1 MASPAGQYSAV
12 TGQSTC
18 THPAAASLASTRQ
31 RPVCRRA
38 QRAVWASSP
47 TPPHQ
52 RVPHAIGTYGNACS
66 GLPCWTFPRR
76 NRPVDVH
83 TQQLRRGAV
92 LASASLCAVGQFAN
106 ATASSA
112 CAVCVPG
119 RYSLAS
125 GQSSCTVCPA
135 GQSSSAGSSTVC
147 TPCEAEPVR
156 VRAHRAPQAP
166 SPTAPVRRRA
176 AAVLRGSTPPL
187 HQLHLVH
194 RWSVQ
199 RCNRP
204 AGMHGQ
210 QLRHWAVLAR
220 WCCSMRVMPPS
231 VTANA
236 IACTVCAGGSWSPAA
251 GATACTLCTPGQYS
265 LSGSPCSPC
274 GVGQYSDTS
283 GATSCTLCGSGSSNT
298 ASAATCTACPSVPG
312 SSTALSASGHLA
324 SSD

>member
-92 LASASLCAVGQFAN
+92 LASTSLCAVGQFAN

-112 CAVCVPG
+112 CAPCVPG
-119 RYSLAS
+119 RYNLAS
-125 GQSSCTVCPA
+125 GWASCTVCPA
-135 GQSSSAGSSTVC
+135 GQSSPAGSSTVC
-147 TPCEAEPVR
+147 TPCAAQPVR

-166 SPTAPVRRRA
+166 SPMAPVRRRA
-176 AAVLRGSTPPL
+176 AAVPRGSTPPL
-187 HQLHLVH
+187 HQLHAVH

-199 RCNRP
+199 RRNRP
-204 AGMHGQ
+204 ADMHSQ
-210 QLRHWAVLAR
+210 QLRHLAVPAR
-220 WCCSMRVMPPS
+220 WCRRMRVMPS
-231 VTANA
+231 
-236 IACTVCAGGSWSPAA
+236 
-251 GATACTLCTPGQYS
+251 S
-265 LSGSPCSPC
+265 LST
-274 GVGQYSDTS
+274 V
-283 GATSCTLCGSGSSNT
+283 
-298 ASAATCTACPSVPG
+298 
-312 SSTALSASGHLA
+312 
-324 SSD
+324 